1 MFGYSLQHHRP
12 GDHVTL
18 IALRGS
24 RKLALD
30 IPEIERGRDE
40 KSSGIGVDEL
50 HQLAVLVDPI
60 DGLLPDLGVLG
71 LDIDAKVAAILPRL
85 RHRQRG

>member
-1 MFGYSLQHHRP
+1 
-12 GDHVTL
+12 
-18 IALRGS
+18 
-24 RKLALD
+24 
-30 IPEIERGRDE
+30 
-40 KSSGIGVDEL
+40 
-50 HQLAVLVDPI
+50 LAVLVDPI